1 MKFAL
6 LILLPALATLAL
18 AQEPGVNLS
27 VRLES
32 ISTEITASEVRVNID
47 TSAPVESA
55 GSVVIDDDSLVW
67 DLPGVAYEGSEK
79 HFIVNRNG
87 VRDIFVSRQQRT
99 PPSTRITVT
108 MRQLHLYSLSTEG
121 QRIGLHIGA
130 VTKAESRQEQGGPV
144 PAARVG
150 AAGAIDRIFR
160 RTPKQPVNEPARP
173 RSAAQNEPPAA
184 PLPPIRIPEGA
195 PAEQAAGSTV
205 PETPASAANVA
216 VGAQVQATP
225 VAPAAGGA
233 VEDQRRST
241 AGVVGVGPAES
252 PDQLPV
258 VRSAPGELMAA
269 LYAAKPAGPE
279 PASASAAPVIPG
291 TAGAAA
297 ELRSSPAVPNP
308 GLRTVFHVKF
318 VQQDAAYIDAG
329 RNEGIAEGMKLVVVN
344 AGPDG
349 AAPASASPA
358 AMVAELTVVG
368 IAETSAVTE
377 IHVLERDVVAGDLA
391 YLSDSDLQ
399 ALVQQHSLSSTRKY
413 PAVISFTE
421 GDDALDEEARVQDV
435 PRPPLPSVNRMQG
448 RLGFDYFG
456 THSLDASQANGR
468 DLGVVLRADFT
479 RIGGSYW
486 NFQGYYRGT
495 INSTSAASQT
505 TLQQLINRTYHLG
518 LIYDN
523 PTGAWVAGFGRLY
536 LPWANSLDT
545 IDGGYLGRRLHSGVI
560 TGIFAGSTPD
570 PTSWN
575 YSPNRQIGGGFVNF
589 SGGSFEA
596 FHYSSTS
603 GAGINLLSG
612 AVNRPFLFFENSL
625 SYRRNFSLYSAL
637 QTDSPAGN
645 AAVAA
650 PGAGIGSSFF
660 TMRWSP
666 VQRVQLDFNHTYFR
680 NIPTFDAT
688 LVGTGLLDKYLF
700 QGFSGGVRVDLVK
713 AIAIYTEL
721 GRSNRTGDSRMALN
735 TMYGVTFGRVPWLDL
750 RADLHYSHFD
760 SSFGSGSYR
769 AASLSRN
776 LNERLRLEILA
787 GDQGFTSTLAGNQSA
802 RFVTAT
808 VENDVGSSLFT
819 QGGFT
824 FYRGQQ
830 QNYNQWMLMLGYR
843 FDSKWK
849 RK

>member
-241 AGVVGVGPAES
+241 AGVVG
-252 PDQLPV
+252 
-258 VRSAPGELMAA
+258 
-269 LYAAKPAGPE
+269 
-279 PASASAAPVIPG
+279 
-291 TAGAAA
+291 AAA
-297 ELRSSPAVPNP
+297 ELRAGPTVPNP